1 MKKKSLSPSKNVL
14 GGNFA
19 ILDIKNDKIIIESN
33 KELNGKVPGSS
44 WLNNNGYSAIY
55 INSTNNVGIG
65 TSTPSSQCE
74 IYYPYANNVTAGG
87 QTGSNKYRYLY
98 AHSNDTINGNTSI
111 PIYAPSAQISGG
123 NVLTGANNSTTV
135 YGASMVI
142 EGASL
147 QSASQS
153 TVPGS
158 IKFFVNADAS
168 NLMTTNNPI
177 VQIGNASY
185 STSQTYTYFQ
195 NNSSNL
201 STSGGVISSYA
212 LLANGNVLVSSGYS
226 FIAFSDQRIKKNIQ
240 SLSADDSLEKIMR
253 LKPCTYEMRD
263 PVHSGTK
270 LGVIAQEIKEII
282 PEAVQNQGSQ
292 YVANI
297 LTMVERVE
305 STETDTLLYLVSESS
320 YCPKEGEWIRLVKDN
335 GEHKEVQLLE
345 NITNVIWRVSGKI
358 EEGQWMVYGS
368 KEDDLLAVDKDMIS
382 MVAVSA
388 VQGLYHKYQLLEK
401 RMEAIEIMMKK

>member
-1 MKKKSLSPSKNVL
+1 
-14 GGNFA
+14 
-19 ILDIKNDKIIIESN
+19 
-33 KELNGKVPGSS
+33 
-44 WLNNNGYSAIY
+44 
-55 INSTNNVGIG
+55 
-65 TSTPSSQCE
+65 
-74 IYYPYANNVTAGG
+74 
-87 QTGSNKYRYLY
+87 
-98 AHSNDTINGNTSI
+98 
-111 PIYAPSAQISGG
+111 
-123 NVLTGANNSTTV
+123 
-135 YGASMVI
+135 
-142 EGASL
+142 
-147 QSASQS
+147 
-153 TVPGS
+153 
-158 IKFFVNADAS
+158 
-168 NLMTTNNPI
+168 
-177 VQIGNASY
+177 
-185 STSQTYTYFQ
+185 
-195 NNSSNL
+195 
-201 STSGGVISSYA
+201 
-212 LLANGNVLVSSGYS
+212 
-226 FIAFSDQRIKKNIQ
+226 
-240 SLSADDSLEKIMR
+240 
-253 LKPCTYEMRD
+253 MRD